1 MEHGLSSNC
10 RTTIRQSLS
19 YLKNNLSVDAVLLVR
34 QLSNQYHIEYVS
46 GTAAGLYEGLSGTWE
61 GSIFD
66 SVVKGRAPAIAPD
79 VLSIPLA
86 NVPFLP
92 NYRLR
97 SFASIVIDDPGGG
110 LYGILCGISSSP
122 LSSDTCANQTLL
134 GFCAE
139 QIKFVLASELFV
151 LDQSAHIDVLAEQA
165 YSDQMTGLLNRNGWD
180 RVISAAMDNQRQG
193 QGQGFVSIFVIDL
206 DDLKSLNDSDG
217 HASGDRVISQIAS
230 ELIRLFSLARSSEDS
245 SADNIVFAAHLAQ
258 ADKSIQYASI
268 KSPVNDDA
276 LELNNNKVVVA
287 RTGGDEFSA
296 MMIGVDDEIATVV
309 ADSVMKELDDLGL
322 PVSVGYACC
331 RQASKLQE
339 AIRSA
344 DHAMYIEKKR
354 RKREQRRAMGIL
366 NVLPHG

>member
-34 QLSNQYHIEYVS
+34 QLSNQFHIEFVS
-46 GTAAGLYEGLSGTWE
+46 GTATGLYEGLSGTWE

-66 SVVKGRAPAIAPD
+66 FVVEGRAPTIAPD

-97 SFASIVIDDPGGG
+97 SFASTVIDDPSGG
-110 LYGILCGISSSP
+110 LYGMLCGISSSP
-122 LSSDTCANQTLL
+122 IATDTSASQTLL
-134 GFCAE
+134 EFCAE

-151 LDQSAHIDVLAEQA
+151 LEQSAHIDVLAEQA
-165 YSDQMTGLLNRNGWD
+165 YSDQMTGLINRNGWD

-193 QGQGFVSIFVIDL
+193 QGFVSIFVIDL
-206 DDLKSLNDSDG
+206 DDLKTLNDSDG
-217 HASGDRVISQIAS
+217 HASGDRVILQVAS
-230 ELIRLFSLARSSEDS
+230 ELIRLFSIACSSDDS
-245 SADNIVFAAHLAQ
+245 QGDNTIFAAHLAQ
-258 ADKSIQYASI
+258 ADKSIQYTSI
-268 KSPVNDDA
+268 KSPFYDDG

-287 RTGGDEFSA
+287 RTGGDEFCA
-296 MMIGVDDEIATVV
+296 MMIGIDDEFAALV
-309 ADSVMKELDDLGL
+309 ADSVMKELDDVGM

-331 RQASKLQE
+331 RQPSKLQE
-339 AIRSA
+339 TIRSA
-344 DHAMYIEKKR
+344 DHAMYAEKKR
-354 RKREQRRAMGIL
+354 RKNEQRRTTGIL
-366 NVLPHG
+366 NVLPHS